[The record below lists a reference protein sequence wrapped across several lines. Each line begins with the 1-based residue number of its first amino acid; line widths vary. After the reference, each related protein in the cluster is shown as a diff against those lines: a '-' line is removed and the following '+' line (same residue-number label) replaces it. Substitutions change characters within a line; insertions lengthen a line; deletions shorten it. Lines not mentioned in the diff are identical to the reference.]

1 MVNRHESVTAVLVGF
16 VVVGLEYEAFEATE
30 PLGYD
35 PGNTELPPTVVVYQ
49 IAKEAIDAT
58 AESGGDKSF
67 GRQLQLPDGSFVL
80 VTGINEHQKIGS
92 TMYGVPCSECGRQL
106 WTENPPRPLY
116 VAGVLCWRCNDI
128 GTEPFSWAEHE
139 ANCDGCTL
147 CNPTAFREEY

>member
-16 VVVGLEYEAFEATE
+16 VVVGLEYESFEAVE

-35 PGNTELPPTVVVYQ
+35 PRNHELPPTVEVYLV
-49 IAKEAIDAT
+49 AEEAINAT
-58 AESGGDKSF
+58 AEFGGDKSF

-80 VTGINEHQKIGS
+80 VTGINERQKIGS
-92 TMYGVPCSECGRQL
+92 TMYGVPCSECGKQQ
-106 WTENPPRPLY
+106 WMEQPPPHLY
-116 VAGVLCWRCNDI
+116 LGGALCGRCNDI

-139 ANCDGCTL
+139 ANCDGCTV

>member
-35 PGNTELPPTVVVYQ
+35 PENRELPLVEVYLV
-49 IAKEAIDAT
+49 AKEAINAT
-58 AESGGDKSF
+58 EEFGGNKSF

-80 VTGINEHQKIGS
+80 VTGINERQKIGS
-92 TMYGVPCSECGRQL
+92 TMYGVPCSECGRQKWMEQL
-106 WTENPPRPLY
+106 PPHLY
-116 VAGVLCWRCNDI
+116 LEGALCYEC
-128 GTEPFSWAEHE
+128 GEKYAEPFSWAEHE
-139 ANCDGCTL
+139 ANCDGCTV

>member
-16 VVVGLEYEAFEATE
+16 VVVDLEYEAFEATE

-35 PGNTELPPTVVVYQ
+35 PGNIELPPTVVVYQ

-58 AESGGDKSF
+58 AEFGWDKSF

-106 WTENPPRPLY
+106 WMEQLPPHLHLQG
-116 VAGVLCWRCNDI
+116 ALCWLCN
-128 GTEPFSWAEHE
+128 EKLAELFSWAEHE
-139 ANCDGCTL
+139 ANCDGCTV